1 MIFFFFFNPD
11 PNQEGL
17 YFSAF
22 SDSDA
27 LTAILKAMKMTD
39 TERSSVSEKS
49 SPLKEPAVDVG
60 GSVPFLNKPDLLD
73 TIMCRQKIGPRCKLC
88 LKFRVSKP
96 EQEMRWRFRAL
107 KGKLTFAIYRQKIT
121 DTEINTTAATAA
133 ANEIRPEY
141 NQLYATFG
149 KNTKTSFC

>member
-1 MIFFFFFNPD
+1 
-11 PNQEGL
+11 
-17 YFSAF
+17 
-22 SDSDA
+22 
-27 LTAILKAMKMTD
+27 MKMTD
-39 TERSSVSEKS
+39 TEKSSVSEKS
-49 SPLKEPAVDVG
+49 SPIKEPAVDVG

-121 DTEINTTAATAA
+121 DTEMNTTAAATAA

-149 KNTKTSFC
+149 KTKPHFVECFHYTKPSRPYEK